1 MSLHVHELAIASER
15 RLLPIQAE
23 RGWRIEEAAAA
34 HKRRSLVSRRQAG
47 DQLRT
52 ALVRF
57 GRSLQ
62 SFVVATRPANA
73 PSA

>member
-1 MSLHVHELAIASER
+1 
-15 RLLPIQAE
+15 
-23 RGWRIEEAAAA
+23 
-34 HKRRSLVSRRQAG
+34 LVSRRQAG